1 MKHIKFILSIIIIIA
16 LIIFFVQNHSAFST
30 SVEFRLDLFSFHF
43 KSVGMNI
50 YYIIGISF
58 LLGVFITGLCGI
70 TERFQLKKQI
80 KTLTAISKEKDKEL
94 NSLRNLPITS
104 DNIGSKKIKQ

>member
-1 MKHIKFILSIIIIIA
+1 MKHLKFILLIIIIIA
-16 LIIFFVQNHSAFST
+16 LIIFFVLNHGTFST
-30 SVEFRLDLFSFHF
+30 RIEFGLDLFSLH
-43 KSVGMNI
+43 KSYDINI

-70 TERFQLKKQI
+70 VERFQLKRQI
-80 KTLTAISKEKDKEL
+80 KTLTAITKEKDKEL

-104 DNIGSKKIKQ
+104 DNVGSKRFSQ